1 MKLYKISQDNLT
13 ILGFSPNQIDQK
25 HFFNKNNLMTFIV
38 CGLCSI
44 LTFLFLIFE
53 AKIFV
58 EYVESTYILSAA
70 IGCTVALASLRVKT
84 LSQYIAEFE
93 KIVNSS
99 EYAHLFSKKFK
110 KLYTEFLIVHVL
122 VTIQFSWFFSFSK
135 NRTDVGIKSNLR

>member
-25 HFFNKNNLMTFIV
+25 HFFNKNNLLTFIV

-99 EYAHLFSKKFK
+99 EYAYLFSKKC
-110 KLYTEFLIVHVL
+110 YC
-122 VTIQFSWFFSFSK
+122 
-135 NRTDVGIKSNLR
+135 